1 VTTFLSG
8 FPSIGFAALRNGGS
22 QYPIWNVARTRPE
35 GVTDDERAERRGPAR
50 MRTGRARASAALKR
64 DRCPLWVATGKAQRE
79 RKRPA
84 FGCTP
89 TREF

>member
-35 GVTDDERAERRGPAR
+35 GVTDDERAERLRSSENAHGPREGKRRIEAR
-50 MRTGRARASAALKR
+50 PMSAVGR
-64 DRCPLWVATGKAQRE
+64 DRQGSTGA
-79 RKRPA
+79 
-84 FGCTP
+84 
-89 TREF
+89 